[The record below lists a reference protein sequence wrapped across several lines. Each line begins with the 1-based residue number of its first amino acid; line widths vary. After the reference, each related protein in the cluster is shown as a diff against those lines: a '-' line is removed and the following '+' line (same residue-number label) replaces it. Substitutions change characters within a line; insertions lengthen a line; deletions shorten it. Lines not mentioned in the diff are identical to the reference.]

1 MKSTTSLST
10 SKITKGTD
18 RMNSNEHMIKWC
30 LNWEEDATRGW
41 PACYCVSDHQQ
52 RERRKLRD
60 GTSDVL
66 YRLGLH
72 HKNGLGWRLAFG
84 IDYVSNHQ
92 HMTLWHD
99 DISDCWREMMMLVVS
114 EIAMKIIERDICGED
129 TYSDRAPGML
139 DYFRELCRAQAE
151 NPDVPNI

>member
-1 MKSTTSLST
+1 MK
-10 SKITKGTD
+10 
-18 RMNSNEHMIKWC
+18 NEHMIKWC
-30 LNWEEDATRGW
+30 LNWEEDAARGW

-60 GTSDVL
+60 GTGDVL
-66 YRLGLH
+66 YRLYLH
-72 HKNGLGWRLAFG
+72 HKNGIGWRLSFG

-129 TYSDRAPGML
+129 TYADRAPGML
-139 DYFRELCRAQAE
+139 KYFRELCRAQAE
-151 NPDVPNI
+151 SPDVPKI